1 MRRTGLF
8 FIVLFLISCITISL
22 LLQEVRLLLSNTS
35 LALLQGHL
43 LAVEPEKG
51 DNIMLN
57 AIINNLNQG

>member
-1 MRRTGLF
+1 MRSTGLF
-8 FIVLFLISCITISL
+8 FIILFLISCIVSL

-35 LALLQGHL
+35 LALLKGHL